1 MCVDVDFLFF
11 KGETYMNNMT
21 SIAEAFVVAAEKSDV
36 ARQII
41 REHEARETVRKVK
54 SEQARWRRWRERQQ
68 PTKA

>member
-1 MCVDVDFLFF
+1 
-11 KGETYMNNMT
+11 MNNMT

-54 SEQARWRRWRERQQ
+54 SEQARWWRWRERQQ